1 MPSRWYTPVS
11 ALVVTLTACTTNPA
25 TPIATASMA
34 SPTPTAVGIDGVAL
48 EGLELEE
55 PDWKPSGSNWTLVL
69 TWDAPVGVTVDHYEV
84 RRNAITVED
93 VVDST
98 SYRDDDVE
106 PGTRYRYEVTGV
118 DAEGGE
124 TAAAKATIKTRELP
138 LADARLE
145 GTFAMRLTVDRATGT
160 RNPVRGGAISFAF
173 DPRCGWGPCEVH
185 WTVSRARAEGR
196 LDRDGAVYTASVRT
210 PLFVRSCFGDVIDE
224 MVDVRLRVTRA
235 APIRDEW
242 RATKIEGTIGEV
254 SSYGGCMTATV
265 DWDVRGTL
273 QS

>member
-1 MPSRWYTPVS
+1 MLPRWYTPVS
-11 ALVVTLTACTTNPA
+11 ALVLTLTACTTDPA
-25 TPIATASMA
+25 TPIATASIA
-34 SPTPTAVGIDGVAL
+34 SPTPTAVAIDDVAL
-48 EGLELEE
+48 EGLELDE

-106 PGTRYRYEVTGV
+106 PGTRYRYEVAGV

-124 TAAAKATIKTRELP
+124 TAAAKATIKTREP
-138 LADARLE
+138 ALAEARLE
-145 GTFAMRLTVDRATGT
+145 GTFAVRLVADRATGT
-160 RNPVRGGAISFAF
+160 RNPVRGGAISFSF
-173 DPRCGWGPCEVH
+173 DPGCRSGPCEVR
-185 WTVSRARAEGR
+185 WTVSRARTEAR
-196 LDRDGAVYTASVRT
+196 LDRDGAVYAASVRT
-210 PLFVRSCFGDVIDE
+210 PLFVRNCFGDVIDE
-224 MVDVRLRVTRA
+224 ALDVRLRVTRA
-235 APIRDEW
+235 APLRDEW
-242 RATKIEGTIGEV
+242 RATKIEGTIDEV
-254 SSYGGCMTATV
+254 SSYGGCMTASV